1 MNARGF
7 CMKARTT
14 ILLIALLLPAAAAAT
29 ARTSAAPVPHPQG
42 ALSTVRTRMVH
53 DRIVVPVMIDGK
65 GPFRFLVDT
74 GANGSMVS
82 TRLVKALGL
91 VAGPGRW
98 ERVEGATGTQPLP
111 WVLIRRLRVGQ
122 IVKTNV
128 RMPICTSP
136 IMTHLDGILGMAG
149 FGPVRIAVDF
159 RHDRV
164 AIDRS
169 SPRML
174 WGFLDIHARRTPG
187 GLLMVPA
194 HVGGVSVEA
203 IIDTGSPDT
212 LGNFAL
218 RKALLTRGQL
228 GASTPI
234 YGVTRQISVG
244 ATALAPTMILGPAEI
259 EHLPIVYSDVPI
271 FREWHL
277 ESRPAVIIGM
287 DVLGRVDTLV
297 LDYPRARVYILP
309 APPPISMADAD
320 LTLPGG

>member
-14 ILLIALLLPAAAAAT
+14 ILLIALLLPAAARTSAVRVPHPRGPLST
-29 ARTSAAPVPHPQG
+29 ART
-42 ALSTVRTRMVH
+42 RIVH

-74 GANGSMVS
+74 GANGSMVAP
-82 TRLVKALGL
+82 RLVKALGL
-91 VAGPGRW
+91 VPGPGEL

-111 WVLIRRLRVGQ
+111 WVLIRRLRVGR
-122 IVKTNV
+122 IVKTDV

-169 SPRML
+169 SPGML
-174 WGFLDIHARRTPG
+174 WGFLDIHAQRTPG

-194 HVGGVSVEA
+194 YVGGVSVDA
-203 IIDTGSPDT
+203 VIDTGSPDT
-212 LGNFAL
+212 LGNLAL
-218 RKALLTRGQL
+218 RKALLNRGTL
-228 GASTPI
+228 GARTPI

-244 ATALAPTMILGPAEI
+244 ARAFAPPMILGPAEI

-271 FREWHL
+271 FRVWHL

>member
-14 ILLIALLLPAAAAAT
+14 ILLIALLLPAT
-29 ARTSAAPVPHPQG
+29 VLARTSAVPASRLRGP
-42 ALSTVRTRMVH
+42 LSTARTLIVH

-74 GANGSMVS
+74 GANGSMIS
-82 TRLVKALGL
+82 PRLVKTLGL
-91 VAGPGRW
+91 VPGPGKL
-98 ERVEGATGTQPLP
+98 ERVEGVTGTQPLP
-111 WVLIRRLRVGQ
+111 WVLIRRLRMGQ

-136 IMTHLDGILGMAG
+136 IVTHLDGILGMAG

-169 SPRML
+169 SPGML
-174 WGFLDIHARRTPG
+174 WGFLDIHARRTSG
-187 GLLMVPA
+187 GLLMIPA
-194 HVGGVSVEA
+194 RIGGVGVEA
-203 IIDTGSPDT
+203 VIDTGSVAT
-212 LGNFAL
+212 LGNLAL
-218 RKALLTRGQL
+218 REALLARGEL

-234 YGVTRQISVG
+234 YGVTRQVSIGTS
-244 ATALAPTMILGPAEI
+244 ALAPTLTLGPAAI

-271 FREWHL
+271 FKEWHL

-320 LTLPGG
+320 LTLPGS